1 MHNSGELRSPV
12 TAPIVLFSPSRYIST
27 QLVRIVI
34 PESPLKLEIVNLID
48 QKVLNPEIYCI
59 FIYSKS
65 A

>member
-1 MHNSGELRSPV
+1 MHNSDELRSPV
-12 TAPIVLFSPSRYIST
+12 TAPLVLFSSSRYIST

-48 QKVLNPEIYCI
+48 QKALNPEIYCI